1 MSFQRVIIEG
11 LIGNIY
17 DLKEYGEDGKAID
30 FSIATQEY
38 DFKSKE
44 NRTVWHNLTAFGK
57 NAIFIDEQ
65 LDKGSSVLV
74 EGRLNYDSYDKDG
87 VKHEKT
93 KIIVDSIRFSGRKDK
108 YKD

>member
-1 MSFQRVIIEG
+1 MSFQRVILEG

-44 NRTVWHNLTAFGK
+44 IERFG
-57 NAIFIDEQ
+57 I
-65 LDKGSSVLV
+65 
-74 EGRLNYDSYDKDG
+74 
-87 VKHEKT
+87 T
-93 KIIVDSIRFSGRKDK
+93 
-108 YKD
+108 

>member
-1 MSFQRVIIEG
+1 
-11 LIGNIY
+11 
-17 DLKEYGEDGKAID
+17 
-30 FSIATQEY
+30 
-38 DFKSKE
+38 
-44 NRTVWHNLTAFGK
+44 
-57 NAIFIDEQ
+57 

-108 YKD
+108 SKD